1 MQAKGLVKFFTIA
14 LAVVCIYQLSFSVKG
29 WMIEKQA
36 KQYVENLNI
45 QGENAD
51 QVNAKK
57 RKAHQNYLDSLANE
71 KVYNLLIKN
80 YTYDQ
85 VRDNQLNLGLDL
97 QGGMSVILQVSV
109 EDLIKN
115 MAASNANDPVVK
127 DAIERAKEK
136 ELQGQ
141 NDFVSLFFE
150 SLFEIEP
157 NLQLSSLFANRNN
170 QGLIEPDYDNAQI
183 EQIIHSEAND
193 AIDRTYQILKS
204 RVDQFGV
211 ASPYIAKLA
220 TSNRIIVE
228 LPGVD
233 NPIRA
238 RKLLQATAKLEFWE
252 TYLVGEVYD
261 DFVAADKA
269 YATILK
275 LKHEG
280 DQSDESLITDTVLN
294 NVVQVDS
301 VTAAI
306 ASDTLSDTGSTDFSN
321 FNQNDT
327 AQGNNF
333 DNTTAETN
341 TPLLDLLH
349 LNDPNAGIYGP
360 VTGAVESKDTALV
373 NRILKMPE
381 VHANFREDLKL
392 LWGAKADPNTGLYQ
406 LYAIKTNPV
415 DNHAPLEGDVVTDA
429 RQSYDQLGRPNILLN
444 MNSEG
449 ATEWERLT
457 GANIKG
463 FVAIALDNKVQ
474 SSPQVQSKI
483 SGGSTEI
490 SGNFEV
496 KEAQDLA
503 NILKT
508 GKLPAQAKIVQESQV
523 GPTLGAASVRAGVI
537 SLVSGMLLVL
547 LFMIFYYS
555 NSGLVADLALVLNI
569 FFIFGIL
576 ASLGA
581 TLTLP
586 GIAGI
591 VLTIG
596 MSVDA
601 NVIIFERIREEI
613 MRGKGLKL
621 ALIDGYKNSYSA
633 IIDANVTTLIT
644 AGILFY
650 FGMGPVLGFATVL
663 IIGIFSSVFTAVLVT
678 RLVFG
683 WMIRKDINVKY
694 GNKLTLNT
702 FKNTHFPFLKKR
714 KIAYIGSS
722 IVIILGLIS
731 FATKGF
737 DLGVDFKGGR
747 SYEINFEQAV
757 KTIDVRQAL
766 TIAFEQAPV
775 VKEVSFSNT
784 LKITTAYKIAESST
798 HTDSLVEHKLYEGL
812 LPYLPDG
819 TTFAHFDQNN
829 KLSYDK
835 VEPTIADDIK
845 RTSITATIFALL
857 GIFLYIL
864 LRFRRWQYSIGAIAA
879 LAHDVLVIL
888 AVFSIFSGLLPFSM
902 EIDEAFIAAI
912 LTVIGYSIN
921 DTVVVFDRVRE
932 YLAEHHKEG
941 SVMNSIDLSINST
954 LSRTLITSLTTLFVL
969 LVLFVFGGDVIR
981 GFTFAILL
989 GVIVGTYSSIFIATP
1004 LMADLS
1010 KGKLE
1015 RAAAKLKRKK

>member
-1 MQAKGLVKFFTIA
+1 MQAKGLIKFFTIA
-14 LAVVCIYQLSFSVKG
+14 LTVVCIYQLSFSVKG
-29 WMIEKQA
+29 WMVEKQA
-36 KQYVENLNI
+36 KKYVENLNI

-51 QVNAKK
+51 QVNALK
-57 RKAHQNYLDSLANE
+57 RKAHQKYLDSLANE
-71 KVYNLLIKN
+71 KVYSLLIKN
-80 YTYDQ
+80 YSYDQ

-109 EDLIKN
+109 EDMIKN
-115 MAASNANDPVVK
+115 MAASNADDPVIK
-127 DAIERAKEK
+127 DAIARAKEK
-136 ELQGQ
+136 EKQGQ
-141 NDFVSLFFE
+141 NDFITLFFQ
-150 SLFEIEP
+150 SLYEIEP
-157 NLQLSSLFANRNN
+157 DIQLSSLFANRTN
-170 QGLIEPDYDNAQI
+170 QGLIEPDFDNASI

-252 TYLVGEVYD
+252 TFLVGQVYD
-261 DFVAADKA
+261 DFVAADKS
-269 YATILK
+269 YSTILK
-275 LKHEG
+275 LNEDG
-280 DQSDESLITDTVLN
+280 TSETNPITDIPVE
-294 NVVQVDS
+294 NVSISDS
-301 VTAAI
+301 NISVSPPDSGI
-306 ASDTLSDTGSTDFSN
+306 SDFSN
-321 FNQNDT
+321 FNQSDTTNDST
-327 AQGNNF
+327 SFSNDANG
-333 DNTTAETN
+333 AA
-341 TPLLDLLH
+341 TPLLTLLH

-360 VTGAVESKDTALV
+360 VTGAVEGKDTALV

-381 VHANFREDLKL
+381 VAANFREDLKL
-392 LWGAKADPNTGLYQ
+392 LWAARPDPNTGFFQ
-406 LYAIKTNPV
+406 IYAIKTNPV
-415 DNHAPLEGDVVTDA
+415 DNHAPIEGDVVTDA
-429 RQSYDQLGRPNILLN
+429 RQSYDQLGRPDILLN

-457 GANIKG
+457 GANVKG
-463 FVAIALDNKVQ
+463 FVAIALDDKVQ

-523 GPTLGAASVRAGVI
+523 GPTLGAASVRAGII
-537 SLVSGMLLVL
+537 SLVSGMLIVL
-547 LFMIFYYS
+547 LFMLFYYS
-555 NSGLVADLALVLNI
+555 NSGFVANLALVLNI

-613 MRGKGLKL
+613 LRGKGLKL

-678 RLVFG
+678 RLVFSS
-683 WMIRKDINVKY
+683 MIRKDKRVKY
-694 GNKLTLNT
+694 GNKITLNT
-702 FKNTHFPFLKKR
+702 FNNTHFPFLNYR
-714 KIAYIGSS
+714 KIAYIASS
-722 IVIILGLIS
+722 IIIILGLIS
-731 FATKGF
+731 FTTKGF

-747 SYEINFEQAV
+747 AYEVNFEQSV
-757 KTIDVRQAL
+757 QIKDVREAL
-766 TIAFEQAPV
+766 TVVFEQSPV

-784 LKITTAYKIAESST
+784 LKITTAYLINESST
-798 HTDSLVEHKLYEGL
+798 VTDSIVEHKLYEGL
-812 LPYLPDG
+812 LPYLPEG
-819 TTFAHFDQNN
+819 TTFAHFDQEN

-845 RTSITATIFALL
+845 RTSILATIFALL
-857 GIFLYIL
+857 GIFLYVL

-879 LAHDVLVIL
+879 LAHDVLVVL
-888 AVFSIFSGLLPFSM
+888 AVFSIFSGILPFSM

-941 SVMNSIDLSINST
+941 SVMNAINLSINST

-969 LVLFVFGGDVIR
+969 LVLFIFGGDVIR

-1015 RAAAKLKRKK
+1015 RMGKGNKKK